1 MAPVDGPHDH
11 KPTHPEMASY
21 NASAKA
27 YLTLEERL
35 APGAP
40 INAVPIRPKAIVDWA
55 LETLDV
61 DVYNFGGF
69 TGAGGLR
76 TEFSLRLRFV
86 RRSTLPRCAP
96 RPRQQP
102 PRGPLA

>member
-1 MAPVDGPHDH
+1 
-11 KPTHPEMASY
+11 MASY

-69 TGAGGLR
+69 TGAGTSDGVLSPFTIR
-76 TEFSLRLRFV
+76 Y

>member
-1 MAPVDGPHDH
+1 VTSPNSLESGGFNVLSEDFCLGYGTWMVRMT

-61 DVYNFGGF
+61 DVYNFEGF
-69 TGAGGLR
+69 TGAGTSDGVLSPFTIR
-76 TEFSLRLRFV
+76 
-86 RRSTLPRCAP
+86 
-96 RPRQQP
+96 
-102 PRGPLA
+102 